1 MNRPKPGSTIDISQL
16 VEKLDSARGTVA
28 YDADK
33 HHYERHHSERS
44 EIDTVFDDLI
54 DWVLAHQTT
63 VQLAKLVKPAS
74 DPDLQPGDLTL
85 IHGKPVTVREMRVH
99 RPHHHGDSGLPQHQ
113 AALEIVTGIGS
124 EWFSLTPQA

>member
-33 HHYERHHSERS
+33 HHYERHHYERS
-44 EIDTVFDDLI
+44 EIDTVFDNLI

-63 VQLAKLVKPAS
+63 IQLAELVKPAS
-74 DPDLQPGDLTL
+74 DPDLQPGDLILVHDT
-85 IHGKPVTVREMRVH
+85 PVTVRETRIH
-99 RPHHHGDSGLPQHQ
+99 RPHSHGDSGLPQHQ